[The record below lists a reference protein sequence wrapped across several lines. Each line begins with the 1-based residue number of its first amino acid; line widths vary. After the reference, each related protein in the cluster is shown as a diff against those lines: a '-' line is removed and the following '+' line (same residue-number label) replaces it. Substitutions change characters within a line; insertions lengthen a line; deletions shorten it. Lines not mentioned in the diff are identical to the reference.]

1 MRENDLL
8 DRTFNFGVRCLKLLR
23 TFPNSSEYQIIKNQ
37 LGKASTSVGANY
49 EEAQAG
55 SSRKDFK
62 NKVNISLKEARESD
76 YWLRVLKAIDEAPN
90 KELEDLI
97 IESREIKNILASI
110 IIKLN
115 NAHCKITNP
124 KLSLFT
130 FAF

>member
-8 DRTFNFGVRCLKLLR
+8 DRVFNFGVRCLKLLR